1 MTKKLQAGRSRLA
14 IWTTLAI
21 VLAATPILAQR
32 QHAGVKND
40 TPAKRNCGTPAVDL
54 KTQMHIDSMI
64 NAFRPD
70 GSKIIRV
77 DTWVHVV
84 NQGAGLANGDIP
96 QSQIDAQIAAMNA
109 QFNTGP
115 IRSRFQFV
123 LAGVTRTT
131 NAAWFNAGSGSA
143 NEVAMKNALRQGN
156 AKTLNIYTTN
166 GGGLLGWATFPWNYA
181 GNPSYDGVVILYS
194 SVPGGSAAPYN
205 EGDTATH
212 EVGHWLGLFHTFQGG
227 CTPPGDSVDDTPY
240 EASPAFGCP
249 VGRDTCGQAGQDPI
263 RNYMDYTDDSCM
275 NEFTYLQNARMYTS
289 WDTWRNP

>member
-70 GSKIIRV
+70 GSKIIRI

-96 QSQIDAQIAAMNA
+96 Q
-109 QFNTGP
+109 
-115 IRSRFQFV
+115 
-123 LAGVTRTT
+123 
-131 NAAWFNAGSGSA
+131 
-143 NEVAMKNALRQGN
+143 
-156 AKTLNIYTTN
+156 
-166 GGGLLGWATFPWNYA
+166 
-181 GNPSYDGVVILYS
+181 
-194 SVPGGSAAPYN
+194 
-205 EGDTATH
+205 
-212 EVGHWLGLFHTFQGG
+212 
-227 CTPPGDSVDDTPY
+227 
-240 EASPAFGCP
+240 
-249 VGRDTCGQAGQDPI
+249 
-263 RNYMDYTDDSCM
+263 
-275 NEFTYLQNARMYTS
+275 
-289 WDTWRNP
+289 